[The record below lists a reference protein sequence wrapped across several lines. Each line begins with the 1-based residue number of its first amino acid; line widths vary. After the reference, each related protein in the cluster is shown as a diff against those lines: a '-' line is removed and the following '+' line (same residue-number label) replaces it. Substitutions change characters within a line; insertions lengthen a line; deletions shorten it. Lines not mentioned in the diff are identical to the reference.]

1 MATTNNKKN
10 GGADFAAFFS
20 LISNRY
26 NKLLELPVSYTK
38 QTIALISNRYKNTLF
53 RFRFFN
59 TFADKAARRT
69 N

>member
-10 GGADFAAFFS
+10 RGAHSAAFFS
-20 LISNRY
+20 PVSNRY

-38 QTIALISNRYKNTLF
+38 HTLALISNRYKSTLL
-53 RFRFFN
+53 RFRFFA
-59 TFADKAARRT
+59 TFEEKAARGT